1 MPNLMLDISENSL
14 AIYDISTNKIPTL
27 KPDISKNTVDISQNT
42 ADIEDISTN
51 KNFIQQLQ
59 SVDYSITLANAP
71 AQCPTPVIQSGYN
84 AVVINSDGIN
94 IMTQNFGPSSQVNS
108 SILQINSEDTTDET
122 IKIITKGLYFKNAT
136 DNSTQLIISTKVLI
150 Y

>member
-1 MPNLMLDISENSL
+1 MSQ
-14 AIYDISTNKIPTL
+14 
-27 KPDISKNTVDISQNT
+27 NTVDISQNT

-71 AQCPTPVIQSGYN
+71 AQWPTPEIQQGYN
-84 AVVINSDGIN
+84 AIIINSDGIN
-94 IMTQNFGPSSQVNS
+94 IITQNFGPLSKINP
-108 SILQINSEDTTDET
+108 SILQINSEDTNDET
-122 IKIITKGLYFKNAT
+122 IKDY
-136 DNSTQLIISTKVLI
+136 S

>member
-1 MPNLMLDISENSL
+1 
-14 AIYDISTNKIPTL
+14 
-27 KPDISKNTVDISQNT
+27 
-42 ADIEDISTN
+42 
-51 KNFIQQLQ
+51 
-59 SVDYSITLANAP
+59 
-71 AQCPTPVIQSGYN
+71 
-84 AVVINSDGIN
+84 
-94 IMTQNFGPSSQVNS
+94 MTQNFGPSSQVNS